1 MTGIWRWIVSV
12 LLAIGYLPLFAA
24 NSVAAPA
31 GGAACGSSDNL
42 SGQECILET
51 LHEQHGARAWF
62 RNKIIRDSDLARYG
76 LQLADGWE
84 RIDPLKP
91 VVVLIHGF
99 NSTPEQNGSI
109 MIPIHDAGFPCG
121 TFAYPND
128 QPLAM
133 SAQLLSAE
141 LRRFARR
148 YPDRRVVLVCHSMG
162 GLIARS
168 CVENP
173 HDDPGNVTR
182 LVLIAPPSHGT
193 LLAHFAVGT
202 DVWEHWLDR
211 KSGSP
216 WQRFRDSVV
225 DGLGEAGDDLCPN
238 SAFLTELNSRPLNS
252 HVHYSVLLGTGG
264 CLEEAQVC
272 WMRKCVCERL
282 AKCPGAKKSAKQLD
296 EILADI
302 DELVVG
308 KGDGVVALK
317 RGRLEGVNDTIVMP
331 FGHLAVTGEPRTDV
345 LRDVQ
350 HAVLKRVQ

>member
-1 MTGIWRWIVSV
+1 
-12 LLAIGYLPLFAA
+12 
-24 NSVAAPA
+24 
-31 GGAACGSSDNL
+31 L
-42 SGQECILET
+42 SGQECILEA
-51 LHEQHGARAWF
+51 LHEQHGARAWL

-76 LQLADGWE
+76 LQLADGWD

-99 NSTPEQNGSI
+99 NSTPEQNAAI

-148 YPDRRVVLVCHSMG
+148 YPDRHVVLICHSMG
-162 GLIARS
+162 GLIARA

-173 HDDPGNVTR
+173 HDYPGNVTR

-238 SAFLTELNSRPLNS
+238 SPFLTELNSRPLNS

-331 FGHLAVTGEPRTDV
+331 FGHLAVTGEPRTDI

-350 HAVLKRVQ
+350 RAVLKRVQ